1 MNKII
6 ENISNNVVKALI
18 EEAENIKSTISK
30 FKTVGDI
37 QKEIEAD
44 SEISRFFQDVCMEK
58 DNDDSF
64 VEGQKIMNFDPTLPL
79 YSICFSCLTDM
90 EGVQE
95 REEKLGEYKHILIEN
110 PTYNVEN
117 DDLEFQVYDYGH
129 DYPVFE
135 DFVSLSELKN
145 DSSLLLDSVYEHI
158 TETEY
163 EKDEER

>member
-1 MNKII
+1 MNKNI
-6 ENISNNVVKALI
+6 ENISKNVVEALI

-58 DNDDSF
+58 DNPNSF
-64 VEGQKIMNFDPTLPL
+64 VEGQKVMILDPTLPL
-79 YSICFSCLTDM
+79 YSICFKCLTDM

-110 PTYNVEN
+110 PIYNVEN

-129 DYPVFE
+129 DYPVFD
-135 DFVSLSELKN
+135 DFVSLSDLKY

-158 TETEY
+158 EEMEY
-163 EKDEER
+163 EKGEER